1 MSDKITKQ
9 DFREAFA
16 EYAKKELEFYQS
28 AEKDKVYTRVM
39 PDFKD
44 ENKGYIDF
52 YYNGIVVGGVI
63 YKTTISLNKLRI
75 TKLGKEEDVEG
86 AIKAVEDSIKK
97 AEMVCDNQL
106 K

>member
-9 DFREAFA
+9 DFREAFS

-63 YKTTISLNKLRI
+63 YKETISLNKLRI
-75 TKLGKEEDVEG
+75 TKAGKEEDVEE
-86 AIKAVEDSIKK
+86 AVKAVEDSIKK

>member
-1 MSDKITKQ
+1 MSEKITKQ

-63 YKTTISLNKLRI
+63 YKETVSLNKLRI
-75 TKLGKEEDVEG
+75 TKVGKEEDVEE
-86 AIKAVEDSIKK
+86 AVKTVEDSIKK

>member
-1 MSDKITKQ
+1 MSDKITKK

-28 AEKDKVYTRVM
+28 AKKDKVYTRVM

-44 ENKGYIDF
+44 EDKGYIDF

-63 YKTTISLNKLRI
+63 YKETISLNKLRI
-75 TKLGKEEDVEG
+75 TKVGKEEDVEE
-86 AIKAVEDSIKK
+86 AVKQVEACIKK

>member
-52 YYNGIVVGGVI
+52 YYNGIVVGGAI
-63 YKTTISLNKLRI
+63 YKETIYLNKLRI
-75 TKLGKEEDVEG
+75 TKVGKEEDTEE
-86 AIKAVEDSIKK
+86 AIKAVEESIQK